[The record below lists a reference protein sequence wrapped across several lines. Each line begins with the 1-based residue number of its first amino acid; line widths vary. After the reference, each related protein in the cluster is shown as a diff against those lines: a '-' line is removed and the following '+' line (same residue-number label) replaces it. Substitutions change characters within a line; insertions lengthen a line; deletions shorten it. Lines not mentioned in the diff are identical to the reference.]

1 MSIPGDGNVPLVP
14 GREAAR
20 AAAHAELSKP
30 RYHAND
36 PSLLERGVDR
46 VGAWFRALFDHTAGA
61 GPGGRLAAVLLVG
74 LLLLAAGVLR
84 ARLGP
89 ARRTAARRTTV
100 FTQARRRSAVEHHR
114 AADAALAAG
123 DASTAVL
130 ERFRALVREA
140 EEHALIAPRPG
151 RTADEFAAEVG
162 GLQPHAAPTL
172 AAAAEVFDRVR
183 YGGRAG
189 TAEYHDLVLAAVG
202 ALRAAPSTV
211 GNSTV
216 RSAVDP

>member
-1 MSIPGDGNVPLVP
+1 VSIPGDGDVPLVP

-20 AAAHAELSKP
+20 AAAHAELSNP

-36 PSLLERGVDR
+36 PSLLRRAVDR
-46 VGAWFRALFDHTAGA
+46 VGAWLSALFDHTAGA

-89 ARRTAARRTTV
+89 ARRTATRRGAL
-100 FTQARRRSAVEHHR
+100 FTEARRRTAVEHHR
-114 AADAALAAG
+114 AADAALADG

-140 EEHALIAPRPG
+140 EERGLIAPRPG
-151 RTADEFAAEVG
+151 RTADEFAADVG
-162 GLQPHAAPTL
+162 GLQPHAAPALT
-172 AAAAEVFDRVR
+172 AAAEVFDRVR
-183 YGGRAG
+183 YGGRVG
-189 TAEYHDLVLAAVG
+189 TAEHHDLVLAAVG
-202 ALRAAPSTV
+202 ALRAALTTTIPLV
-211 GNSTV
+211 E
-216 RSAVDP
+216 R